1 MKKLVL
7 TIISSVLLSS
17 VLFAQDNFDNLK
29 ISKGIEETRN
39 DFVDQ
44 FKLIYAPTGK
54 VIKSVDTIF
63 LENGFTKSD
72 DSLNY
77 NLLSSLI
84 NYVNNPTNE
93 KYKNTFISYFNKSM
107 LKIISTAPSKDSKG
121 LVLSSDSFWNVKAT
135 IENSTIKGNYPC
147 KWYQLSCHLEQI
159 FGTEAGQVLLNAIV
173 VALIALL

>member
-17 VLFAQDNFDNLK
+17 VLFAQVKTDNGT
-29 ISKGIEETRN
+29 ITKGIDETRN

-54 VIKSVDTIF
+54 VIKSVDSIF

-77 NLLSSLI
+77 NLLSSLV

-93 KYKNTFISYFNKSM
+93 KYKSTFISYFNKSM
-107 LKIISTAPSKDSKG
+107 LKIIATAPSNDSKG
-121 LVLSSDSFWNVKAT
+121 VVLSSDSFWNVKST
-135 IENSTIKGNYPC
+135 LENSTLKGDYPC

-159 FGTEAGQVLLNAIV
+159 FGPEAGQVLLNALV